1 MKTKITEISE
11 WGRRLEVEI
20 EAEKVDKESEKAL
33 KQYQRR
39 LELPGFRKGKVP
51 MRIVESRYGESI
63 RNEVVGRMLPEFLQ
77 EAARAEQLT
86 PVAPPQIT
94 EMNDEIGSPLTFT
107 AELDIWPDIHLE
119 HTKGLK
125 VTRSLHEVTDE
136 EVDTQLREFQSR
148 QASERSVDRALEGGD
163 VLIADLQRLD
173 ENGEFIDGE
182 KFEERYFVIGEDNAP
197 SPEFEEALLG
207 SVAGEERKV
216 EFSYRDDLPN
226 EELAGKTEYFM
237 VSVREVRE
245 RILPDLDDD
254 FAKDI
259 GEQFA
264 TLKDLRSHLEMEI
277 SGRWEQM
284 SQQRE
289 RSDLITELIEKNP
302 FELPQSM
309 IENYLKT
316 MKERSRE
323 QQGNDRDTDNEL
335 SDQEKEGA
343 IRNLKSYVISEAVRK
358 QYEIVVSDEEFE
370 RYLEER
376 AQRLG
381 IKLEEIKK
389 NARVDDLRRELEED
403 RMFSELMK
411 SAEIKEETV

>member
-107 AELDIWPDIHLE
+107 AELDIWPDIQLE

-370 RYLEER
+370 TYLEER

>member
-11 WGRRLEVEI
+11 WGRRLEVEV

-51 MRIVESRYGESI
+51 MRIVESRYGGSI

-107 AELDIWPDIHLE
+107 AELDIWPDIQLKHIE
-119 HTKGLK
+119 GLK
-125 VTRSLHEVTDE
+125 VTRALHQVTDE
-136 EVDTQLREFQSR
+136 EVDAQLREFQSR
-148 QASERSVDRALEGGD
+148 QASERSVERPLESGD

-173 ENGEFIDGE
+173 ENGEFVDDE

-226 EELAGKTEYFM
+226 EELAGKTEHFM

-245 RILPDLDDD
+245 RNLPDLDDD

-264 TLKDLRSHLEMEI
+264 TLKDLRSHLETEI

-289 RSDLITELIEKNP
+289 RSELITELIEKNP
-302 FELPQSM
+302 FELPKSM

-316 MKERSRE
+316 MKEQSRE
-323 QQGNDRDTDNEL
+323 QKVHDSDTDEEL
-335 SDQEKEGA
+335 NDQEKEGA
-343 IRNLKSYVISEAVRK
+343 VRNLKSYVISEAVRK
-358 QYEIVVSDEEFE
+358 QYEIEVSDEEFE
-370 RYLEER
+370 VYLEER

-381 IKLEEIKK
+381 IKLDEIKK

-411 SAEIKEETV
+411 TAEIKEETV

>member
-1 MKTKITEISE
+1 MKTKVTEISE
-11 WGRRLEVEI
+11 WGRKLEVEVA
-20 EAEKVDKESEKAL
+20 AEKVDKESEKAL

-51 MRIVESRYGESI
+51 MRIVESRYGGSI

-107 AELDIWPDIHLE
+107 AELDVWPDIQLE
-119 HTKGLK
+119 QTEGLK
-125 VTRSLHEVTDE
+125 ATRAVHKVTDD

-148 QASERSVDRALEGGD
+148 QASERSVERALEGGD

-173 ENGEFIDGE
+173 EKGEFVDGE
-182 KFEERYFVIGEDNAP
+182 KFEERYFVIGEENAP
-197 SPEFEEALLG
+197 SPDFEEALLG
-207 SVAGEERKV
+207 SVVGEERKV

-226 EELAGKTEYFM
+226 KELAGKTEHFM

-245 RILPDLDDD
+245 RILPNLDDD

-264 TLKDLRSHLEMEI
+264 TLKDLRSHLENEI

-289 RSDLITELIEKNP
+289 RSDLITDLIEKNP
-302 FELPQSM
+302 FDLPQSM
-309 IENYLKT
+309 VENYLKT
-316 MKERSRE
+316 MQERNKE
-323 QQGNDRDTDNEL
+323 QQGHDRGTDDDL

-343 IRNLKSYVISEAVRK
+343 VRNLKSYVISEAVRK
-358 QYEIVVSDEEFE
+358 KYEIAVSDEEFE
-370 RYLEER
+370 GYLDER
-376 AQRLG
+376 AERLG
-381 IKLEEIKK
+381 VKLGELKK

-403 RMFSELMK
+403 KMFGELMK
-411 SAEIKEETV
+411 TAEIKEEVV

>member
-1 MKTKITEISE
+1 LKTKVTEISE
-11 WGRRLEVEI
+11 WGRKLEVEVA
-20 EAEKVDKESEKAL
+20 AEKVDKESEKAL

-51 MRIVESRYGESI
+51 MRIVESRYGGSI

-107 AELDIWPDIHLE
+107 AELDVWPDIQLE
-119 HTKGLK
+119 QTEGLK
-125 VTRSLHEVTDE
+125 ATRAVHKVTDD

-148 QASERSVDRALEGGD
+148 QASERSVERALEGGD

-173 ENGEFIDGE
+173 EKGEFVDGE
-182 KFEERYFVIGEDNAP
+182 KFEERYFVIGEENAP
-197 SPEFEEALLG
+197 SPDFEEALLG
-207 SVAGEERKV
+207 SVVGEERKV

-226 EELAGKTEYFM
+226 KELAGKTEHFM

-245 RILPDLDDD
+245 RILPNLDDD

-264 TLKDLRSHLEMEI
+264 TLKDLRSHLENEI

-289 RSDLITELIEKNP
+289 RSDLITDLIEKNP
-302 FELPQSM
+302 FDLPQSM
-309 IENYLKT
+309 VENYLKT
-316 MKERSRE
+316 MQERNKE
-323 QQGNDRDTDNEL
+323 QQGHDRGTDDDL

-343 IRNLKSYVISEAVRK
+343 VRNLKSYVISEAVRK
-358 QYEIVVSDEEFE
+358 KYEIAVSDEEFE
-370 RYLEER
+370 GYLDER
-376 AQRLG
+376 AERLG
-381 IKLEEIKK
+381 VKLGELKK

-403 RMFSELMK
+403 KMFGELMK
-411 SAEIKEETV
+411 TAEIKEEVV

>member
-1 MKTKITEISE
+1 LKTKITEISE